1 MISDP
6 KLRLGVMMHK
16 LKCDYGKHT
25 FQGIKKSF
33 DYTVYINYRLNELK
47 NFTSNVIPTHIPKY
61 LGVI

>member
-1 MISDP
+1 
-6 KLRLGVMMHK
+6 MMHK
-16 LKCDYGKHT
+16 LKCDYAKHA
-25 FQGIKKSF
+25 FQDIKKSF